1 MAVQQFSTY
10 TWKGSDFFSS
20 LHKEMWQLYN
30 INPGPTR
37 IETEDSVERLEISLS
52 QEIKLLSHALLPLV
66 FNFKFKNQ

>member
-1 MAVQQFSTY
+1 
-10 TWKGSDFFSS
+10 
-20 LHKEMWQLYN
+20 MWQFYN

-52 QEIKLLSHALLPLV
+52 QEIKLLRHALLALV